1 MFKQVILTLIC
12 WVGVHAF
19 RLPKKT
25 IGNHVYIYYIC
36 IYVYNICIYIYI
48 HIQDAYHI
56 IYYIMLVILIDPIRI
71 YNWNNLKN
79 SCWVATFAQS
89 KHRIRAIYFAIV
101 SMAWCPRYCPD
112 TFSHNSTPLKS
123 PDHLPKVDLSKGC
136 SWMALTWTN
145 QSAWGF
151 PIRSHLKQC
160 CLRGLRF
167 FMK

>member
-1 MFKQVILTLIC
+1 MHSDSQKRQLEIMCI
-12 WVGVHAF
+12 
-19 RLPKKT
+19 
-25 IGNHVYIYYIC
+25 YI
-36 IYVYNICIYIYI
+36 IYVYMCIIYAYIYIYI

-123 PDHLPKVDLSKGC
+123 PDHLPKVDLGKGC
-136 SWMALTWTN
+136 SWMALTDMNEPFGLGISN
-145 QSAWGF
+145 QVA
-151 PIRSHLKQC
+151 LKTV
-160 CLRGLRF
+160 LPEGT
-167 FMK
+167 